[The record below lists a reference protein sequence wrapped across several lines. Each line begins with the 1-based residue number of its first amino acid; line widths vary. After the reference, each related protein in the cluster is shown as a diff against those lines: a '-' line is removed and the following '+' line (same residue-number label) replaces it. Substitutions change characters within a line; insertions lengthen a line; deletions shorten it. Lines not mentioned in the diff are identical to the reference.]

1 MIATPNA
8 MRFGPCMSGTKLP
21 EWDRVLS
28 AAAHLQTILPDAV
41 LVGGSASAVYAGHR
55 MSVDAD
61 HVLTDL
67 RSRFDAILTE
77 LESVAGW
84 KTARIQRPVQILGK
98 LDGIETGIRQ
108 LIRDAPLQTQRERL
122 DVQGASIEITLPTPA
137 EMLRIKAVLILKRNA
152 TRDYLDFAAL
162 SDRLGAPETRAAL
175 ATFDTLYPQTNGES
189 PLMQLQIQLASPT
202 PYDLDEI
209 ELAEYKELSPRWQQ
223 WSAVVAQCTT
233 VALDLFD
240 SAR

>member
-41 LVGGSASAVYAGHR
+41 LVGGSASALYAAHR

-67 RSRFDAILTE
+67 RSRFDAVLTA

-108 LIRDAPLQTQRERL
+108 LIRETPLETQRESISI
-122 DVQGASIEITLPTPA
+122 QGVSIEITLPTPA

-162 SDRLGAPETRAAL
+162 SDRLGAHNTRAAL
-175 ATFDTLYPQTNGES
+175 AILDALYPQTNGES
-189 PLMQLQIQLASPT
+189 PLMQLQIQLAT
-202 PYDLDEI
+202 PLPFDLDTI
-209 ELAEYKELSPRWQQ
+209 ELAEYKQLSERWHE
-223 WSAVVAQCTT
+223 WSAVVAQCG
-233 VALDLFD
+233 VVSMNLF
-240 SAR
+240 A

>member
-1 MIATPNA
+1 MANLMVNRMAPV
-8 MRFGPCMSGTKLP
+8 KLP

-28 AAAHLQTILPDAV
+28 AAAHLQTILPNAV
-41 LVGGSASAVYAGHR
+41 LVGGSASAVYAAHR

-67 RSRFDAILTE
+67 RSRFDAVLGE

-108 LIRDAPLQTQRERL
+108 LIRETPLETQSES
-122 DVQGASIEITLPTPA
+122 VSIQGVPVEITLPTPA

-162 SDRLGAPETRAAL
+162 SDRLGEVDTRAAL
-175 ATFDTLYPQTNGES
+175 ATFDALYPQTHGES
-189 PLMQLQIQLASPT
+189 PLMQLQIQLAAPR

-209 ELAEYKELSPRWQQ
+209 ELAEYKQLGPRWQQ
-223 WSAVVAQCTT
+223 WDAVVSQCAM

-240 SAR
+240 SAQ